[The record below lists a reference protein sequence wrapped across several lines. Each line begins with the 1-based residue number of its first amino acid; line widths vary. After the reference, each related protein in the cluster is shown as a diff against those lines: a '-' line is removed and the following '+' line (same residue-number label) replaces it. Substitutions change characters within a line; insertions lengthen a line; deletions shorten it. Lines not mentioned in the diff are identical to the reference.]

1 MIFLAKRNRVE
12 TPEKQAKWIKE
23 GRGSGYGE
31 NYKPWLTIH
40 DVPSKGGRS
49 RIAGT
54 KIKREHHLL
63 SNLERDYFLILEYR
77 DSVIDIREQFPL
89 FELTETLAIA
99 KECGIEPP
107 TDPISNCPIVMSSDF
122 RITIK
127 AGNGTVDVVRTVKP
141 KGDLMDERIIQK
153 FEIEKR
159 YWKSKGLDWGI
170 VTELEINQVL
180 AKNLNDLRSCHD
192 LSNLD
197 GFKSISVKNQDALV
211 SAFKQT
217 VSGNRV
223 VIRDIAHDFD
233 SKMTLEIGTSLS
245 IFKHLLYTKQIN
257 MDIDTVKLKFDTPQ
271 EISVVKSGDIGVF
284 AG

>member
-1 MIFLAKRNRVE
+1 MAKRNRVE

-77 DSVIDIREQFPL
+77 DSVVDIREQFPL

-107 TDPISNCPIVMSSDF
+107 TDPVSNYPIVMSSDF

-127 AGNGTVDVVRTVKP
+127 DENGTVDVIRTVKP
-141 KGDLMDERIIQK
+141 KGELMDERIIQK
-153 FEIEKR
+153 FEIERR

-180 AKNLNDLRSCHD
+180 ARNLNDLRSCHD

-197 GFKSISVKNQDALV
+197 GLRSISVKNRNALI

-223 VIRDIAHDFD
+223 VIRDMAHDFD
-233 SKMTLEIGTSLS
+233 SRMTLEIGTSLS

-271 EISVVKSGDIGVF
+271 KISVGKSADIEVF